1 MLDERLAG
9 ANRHAWNKW
18 LKAAAVVAIGI
29 SGFGLW
35 LAELVI
41 PGEPTGEVGISA
53 PAVSSSAATLGLDDL
68 SEAEPSINAD
78 PRERFKQTLGEYVRE
93 VEPLIH
99 SQAFASWDA
108 VIQRDLTALKA
119 AALQAFSDGN
129 HADALSLLTTALEK
143 ARTALERREA
153 AFTTAL
159 AAADASL
166 EQDEYAAASLH
177 ITDALRIRPQSP
189 DALRLQAKIEALPEV
204 LVHVEAARIAR
215 LENNT
220 QAELQ
225 ALEEVVKR
233 DPSRPAIRQRLASLR
248 AAIQDDRYSRHIAR
262 GFAALEK
269 NDLGSAQEQL
279 SHARQVFP
287 NRPETALLAKQ
298 VGELDHG
305 LQVERLLHQARSAG
319 QADDWSAALDAYRQ
333 VEAIRPGHAPAIQGR
348 QTAERL
354 LALLSA
360 ITAQL
365 DAPHR
370 LTLPSVAAQA
380 RELIAH
386 GLEAGQASPQLAA
399 RAAELRHTLERYSRQ
414 VPVRIVSDGK
424 TTISVRGVGRVG
436 AVVSKL
442 IHLKPG
448 AYRFEGSRSGYKS
461 EIVQVRVPPDAF
473 DVQVEIVCDEPI

>member
-9 ANRHAWNKW
+9 ANRYAWNTW

-41 PGEPTGEVGISA
+41 PHQPAGEIGSSA
-53 PAVSSSAATLGLDDL
+53 PEMSGNATIPGLDDL
-68 SEAEPSINAD
+68 QSADPSIDAD
-78 PRERFKQTLGEYVRE
+78 PRERFKQTLGEYMRE

-99 SQAFASWDA
+99 NQTFASWDA
-108 VIQRDLTALKA
+108 VAQRDLTAMKA

-129 HADALSLLTTALEK
+129 HAAALSLLTTALEK
-143 ARTALERREA
+143 ARTALEHRET

-166 EQDEYAAASLH
+166 EQDDYDAASLH
-177 ITDALRIRPQSP
+177 IADALRITQSP

-220 QAELQ
+220 QAELR

-233 DPSRPAIRQRLASLR
+233 DSSRPASRQRLASLR
-248 AAIQDDRYSRHIAR
+248 TAIQDDRYSRHIAR

-269 NDLGSAQEQL
+269 NDLGSAQEHL
-279 SHARQVFP
+279 NHARALFP
-287 NRPETALLAKQ
+287 NRSETALLAKQ
-298 VGELDHG
+298 VRELDHG
-305 LQVERLLHQARSAG
+305 LQVERLLHQARSAE
-319 QADDWSAALDAYRQ
+319 QTDDWSSALDAYRQ
-333 VEAIRPGHAPAIQGR
+333 VEAIRPGHAPAVQGR

-370 LTLPSVAAQA
+370 LTLPPVAAQA
-380 RELIAH
+380 RELIAQ
-386 GLEAGQASPQLAA
+386 GREAEQASPQLAA

-424 TTISVRGVGRVG
+424 TKISVRGVGRVG

>member
-9 ANRHAWNKW
+9 ANRHARNKW

-41 PGEPTGEVGISA
+41 PRQPADEIGRSA
-53 PAVSSSAATLGLDDL
+53 PEVASNAAILGLDALPETD
-68 SEAEPSINAD
+68 PSINAD

-99 SQAFASWDA
+99 SPAFASWDA
-108 VIQRDLTALKA
+108 VAQRDLTAMKA

-143 ARTALERREA
+143 ARAALGQREA

-159 AAADASL
+159 SAAGASL
-166 EQDEYAAASLH
+166 EQDDYDAASLH
-177 ITDALRIRPQSP
+177 IAAALRIRPQSP
-189 DALRLQAKIEALPEV
+189 AALRLQAKIEALPEV

-233 DPSRPAIRQRLASLR
+233 DPSRAALRKRLASLR
-248 AAIQDDRYSRHIAR
+248 ATLQDNRYSRHIAR
-262 GFAALEK
+262 GVAALDK
-269 NDLGSAQEQL
+269 GDLSSAQEHL

-287 NRPETALLAKQ
+287 NRAETALLAEQ
-298 VGELDHG
+298 VGALDRR
-305 LQVERLLHQARSAG
+305 LQVEGLLHQARSAA
-319 QADDWSAALDAYRQ
+319 QADDWSSALDAYRQ

-370 LTLPSVAAQA
+370 LTLPPVAAQA
-380 RELIAH
+380 RELIAR
-386 GLEAGQASPQLAA
+386 GREAEQASPQLAA
-399 RAAELRHTLERYSRQ
+399 RAAELQHTLERYSRQ

-424 TTISVRGVGRVG
+424 TKISVRGVGRVG

>member
-1 MLDERLAG
+1 
-9 ANRHAWNKW
+9 
-18 LKAAAVVAIGI
+18 
-29 SGFGLW
+29 
-35 LAELVI
+35 VI
-41 PGEPTGEVGISA
+41 PHQPAGEIGSSA
-53 PAVSSSAATLGLDDL
+53 PEVSSNATIPGLDVLQSAA
-68 SEAEPSINAD
+68 PSIDTD
-78 PRERFKQTLGEYVRE
+78 PRERFKQALGEYMRE

-99 SQAFASWDA
+99 SQTFTSWDA
-108 VIQRDLTALKA
+108 VAQRDLTAMKA

-129 HADALSLLTTALEK
+129 HADALALLTTALEK
-143 ARTALERREA
+143 ARTALEQREA

-166 EQDEYAAASLH
+166 EQDDYDAASLH
-177 ITDALRIRPQSP
+177 IADALRITQSP
-189 DALRLQAKIEALPEV
+189 DALRLQAKIETLPEV

-220 QAELQ
+220 QAELR

-233 DPSRPAIRQRLASLR
+233 DPSRPASRQRLASLR
-248 AAIQDDRYSRHIAR
+248 TAIQDDRYSRHIAR

-269 NDLGSAQEQL
+269 NDLGSAQEHL
-279 SHARQVFP
+279 NHARRIFP

-298 VGELDHG
+298 VRERDHG
-305 LQVERLLHQARSAG
+305 LQVERLLHQARSAE

-360 ITAQL
+360 ITSQL

-370 LTLPSVAAQA
+370 LTLPPVAAQA
-380 RELIAH
+380 RELIAQ
-386 GLEAGQASPQLAA
+386 GRQAGQASPHLAA

-424 TTISVRGVGRVG
+424 TNISVRGVGRVG

>member
-9 ANRHAWNKW
+9 ANRYAWNTW

-41 PGEPTGEVGISA
+41 PHQPAGEIGSSA
-53 PAVSSSAATLGLDDL
+53 PEMSSNATIPGLDDL
-68 SEAEPSINAD
+68 QSADPSIDAD
-78 PRERFKQTLGEYVRE
+78 PRERFKQTLGEYMRE

-99 SQAFASWDA
+99 NQTFASWDA
-108 VIQRDLTALKA
+108 VAQRDLTAMKA

-129 HADALSLLTTALEK
+129 HAAALSLLTTALEK
-143 ARTALERREA
+143 ARTALEQRET

-166 EQDEYAAASLH
+166 EQDDYDAASLH
-177 ITDALRIRPQSP
+177 IADALRITQSP
-189 DALRLQAKIEALPEV
+189 AALRLQAKIEALPEV

-220 QAELQ
+220 QAELR

-233 DPSRPAIRQRLASLR
+233 DSSRPASRQRLVGLR
-248 AAIQDDRYSRHIAR
+248 TAIQDDRYSRHIAR

-269 NDLGSAQEQL
+269 NDLGSAQEHL
-279 SHARQVFP
+279 NHARALFP
-287 NRPETALLAKQ
+287 NRSETALLTKQ
-298 VGELDHG
+298 VRERDHG
-305 LQVERLLHQARSAG
+305 LQVERLLHQARSAE
-319 QADDWSAALDAYRQ
+319 QADDWSSALDAYRQ

-370 LTLPSVAAQA
+370 LTLPPVAAQA
-380 RELIAH
+380 RELIAQ
-386 GLEAGQASPQLAA
+386 GREAEQASPQLAA

-424 TTISVRGVGRVG
+424 TKISVRGVGRVG